1 MHPSRT
7 PIRSLVDV
15 VKWLERRQSFY
26 IWHKGTRFWINAY
39 PNDAARRKVL
49 PDSKPKFMH
58 HGWLQNMTIPTIRGL
73 VASGA
78 IYRALSDGSDRDFER
93 DKNRPGSWASTEP
106 KPARAPRPHWTAR
119 LKAR

>member
-15 VKWLERRQSFY
+15 VKWLELRQSFY
-26 IWHKGTRFWINAY
+26 IWHKHRW
-39 PNDAARRKVL
+39 

-58 HGWLQNMTIPTIRGL
+58 YGWLQNMTIPTIRGL

-78 IYRALSDGSDRDFER
+78 IYRAISDRKLTGRTFE
-93 DKNRPGSWASTEP
+93 DVMNTTLPEP
-106 KPARAPRPHWTAR
+106 KPTKAPRLHWTHR
-119 LKAR
+119 L

>member
-1 MHPSRT
+1 MHTSRT

-15 VKWLERRQSFY
+15 VKWLELRQSFY
-26 IWHKGTRFWINAY
+26 IWHN
-39 PNDAARRKVL
+39 RRRQA
-49 PDSKPKFMH
+49 DSKPRFMH

-78 IYRALSDGSDRDFER
+78 IYRALSDER
-93 DKNRPGSWASTEP
+93 DKKPTGETFENAMAAVGQVTLDDSPP
-106 KPARAPRPHWTAR
+106 KPTRAPRPHWTAR

>member
-15 VKWLERRQSFY
+15 VKWLEQRQSFY
-26 IWHKGTRFWINAY
+26 IWHN
-39 PNDAARRKVL
+39 RRWQA
-49 PDSKPKFMH
+49 DSKPKFMH
-58 HGWLQNMTIPTIRGL
+58 YGWLQNMTIPTIRQL

-78 IYRALSDGSDRDFER
+78 IYRALSDESDKKPTGRTFE
-93 DKNRPGSWASTEP
+93 DAMAAIGTVTLDDSAS
-106 KPARAPRPHWTAR
+106 KPTRAPRPHWAVR

>member
-1 MHPSRT
+1 MHPSRI

-15 VKWLERRQSFY
+15 VKWLELRQSFY
-26 IWHKGTRFWINAY
+26 IWHKGLPVGYNKPRF
-39 PNDAARRKVL
+39 V
-49 PDSKPKFMH
+49 H

-78 IYRALSDGSDRDFER
+78 IYRALSDEKDISALVRDGFA
-93 DKNRPGSWASTEP
+93 KKSGSWEPTP

-119 LKAR
+119 LKTR

>member
-7 PIRSLVDV
+7 PIRSLVAV
-15 VKWLERRQSFY
+15 VKWLELRQSFY
-26 IWHKGTRFWINAY
+26 IWHKGLPAGYNKPRF
-39 PNDAARRKVL
+39 V
-49 PDSKPKFMH
+49 H

-73 VASGA
+73 VLSGA
-78 IYRALSDGSDRDFER
+78 IYRALPVESDKKPTGETFE
-93 DKNRPGSWASTEP
+93 DTMAAIGPVTLDDSAL

>member
-1 MHPSRT
+1 MHPSRI

-15 VKWLERRQSFY
+15 VKWLELRQSFY
-26 IWHKGTRFWINAY
+26 IWHKGLPVGYNKPRF
-39 PNDAARRKVL
+39 V
-49 PDSKPKFMH
+49 H

-73 VASGA
+73 VALGA
-78 IYRALSDGSDRDFER
+78 IYRALSDESDKKPTGATFE
-93 DKNRPGSWASTEP
+93 DAMAAIGPVTLDDSAP

>member
-1 MHPSRT
+1 MTDRATNMHPSRT

-15 VKWLERRQSFY
+15 VKWLELRQSFY
-26 IWHKGTRFWINAY
+26 IWYN
-39 PNDAARRKVL
+39 
-49 PDSKPKFMH
+49 KPRFMH

-78 IYRALSDGSDRDFER
+78 IYRALSDEKDKKPTDETFE
-93 DKNRPGSWASTEP
+93 DAMAAIGPVTLDDNAP

-119 LKAR
+119 PYPQLLPPPRST

>member
-15 VKWLERRQSFY
+15 VKWLELRQSFY
-26 IWHKGTRFWINAY
+26 IWHKG
-39 PNDAARRKVL
+39 L
-49 PDSKPKFMH
+49 PAGYNKPRFMH
-58 HGWLQNMTIPTIRGL
+58 YGWLQNMTIPTIRGL
-73 VASGA
+73 VALGV
-78 IYRALSDGSDRDFER
+78 IYRALSDESDRDFER

-106 KPARAPRPHWTAR
+106 KPARAPRPHWAVR